1 LTRHSFYLEHASK
14 PHAIVLELAR
24 EMPILLQ
31 RPGKHSQPKGKKRV
45 ETKELTNK
53 RKQKNNIDP

>member
-31 RPGKHSQPKGKKRV
+31 RPGKHSQPKGEKKSGNER
-45 ETKELTNK
+45 TNK
-53 RKQKNNIDP
+53 QKKTEK